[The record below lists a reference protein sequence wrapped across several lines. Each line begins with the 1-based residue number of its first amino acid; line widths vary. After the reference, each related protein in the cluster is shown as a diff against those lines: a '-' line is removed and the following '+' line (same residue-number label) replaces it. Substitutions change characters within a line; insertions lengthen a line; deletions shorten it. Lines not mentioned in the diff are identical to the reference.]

1 MAGERERRWQ
11 SPQIQMVIRR
21 RRLQLIK
28 PQGGSRWE
36 LWLQRQPWP
45 EGLPQRGGTEK
56 PCAQPRK
63 LTWIHILVAI
73 RSMLPM
79 MLDEENSALLIG

>member
-1 MAGERERRWQ
+1 
-11 SPQIQMVIRR
+11 V
-21 RRLQLIK
+21 
-28 PQGGSRWE
+28 E

-45 EGLPQRGGTEK
+45 EGVPQRGGTEK

-73 RSMLPM
+73 RTMLPM